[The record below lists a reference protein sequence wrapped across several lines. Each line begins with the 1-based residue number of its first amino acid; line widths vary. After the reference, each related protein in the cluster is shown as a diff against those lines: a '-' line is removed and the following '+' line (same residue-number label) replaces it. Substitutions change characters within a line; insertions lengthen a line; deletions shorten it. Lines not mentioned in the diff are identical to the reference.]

1 MCIAVVA
8 TILEIEGSRAR
19 VDCMGNQMRIEL
31 GLVNAAVGDRVLVHA
46 GCAIQV
52 VSEEEARNV
61 ARLYG
66 ELYDEYQA

>member
-8 TILEIEGSRAR
+8 KILEINGSLAR

-31 GLVNAAVGDRVLVHA
+31 GLVDAKVGDRVLIHA

-52 VSEEEARNV
+52 VSEKEAEDIT
-61 ARLYG
+61 RLYG
-66 ELYDEYQA
+66 EIYNEYPV